1 MAAEKATNQGK
12 RRLDEDVERVLIDEI
27 SLQARIVEM
36 GAEIT
41 AEYTDKD
48 LLLVAVLKGSVL
60 FLADL
65 MRRIAI
71 PHEIDF
77 MATSSYGA
85 GVASSG
91 VVRILKDLNNPIEG
105 RHVLIVE
112 DIIDSGNTL
121 AYLKGLLEAR
131 NPASLQIVTLLD
143 KPSRREVD
151 IHVAWTGFSIPN
163 EFVIGY
169 GLDYNERYRNLP
181 YIGVLKPA
189 IYAESDA
196 GDPTE

>member
-1 MAAEKATNQGK
+1 MSEQSGV
-12 RRLDEDVERVLIDEI
+12 LDEDVERILIDEM
-27 SLQARIVEM
+27 SLQHRLQAL
-36 GAEIT
+36 GAAIT
-41 AEYTDKD
+41 AEYTGKD

-65 MRRIAI
+65 MRHILI

-85 GVASSG
+85 SVQSSG
-91 VVRILKDLNNPIEG
+91 IVRILKDLNKPITG

-112 DIIDSGNTL
+112 DIIDSGHTL
-121 AYLKGLLEAR
+121 AYLSGLLAAR

-143 KPSRREVD
+143 KPDRREVD
-151 IHVAWTGFSIPN
+151 IDVAWTGFSIPN

-181 YIGVLKPA
+181 YIGVLKPGV
-189 IYAESDA
+189 YAQSDA
-196 GDPTE
+196 GCALE